1 MQTFLLT
8 ELYCWEVFFAVF
20 GQGYVFHKGRFSNQ
34 TRLYAAP
41 LTRHPLTIEMIS
53 AIATASGI
61 FLRNRTVIYQN
72 CKVGLLCF
80 TFNVMSLVE
89 FINIMEKTLILAYY
103 MLYLHFAVF
112 G

>member
-1 MQTFLLT
+1 MTVFAQNANFFTYRIVLLGG
-8 ELYCWEVFFAVF
+8 VFCCF

-41 LTRHPLTIEMIS
+41 LTRHQLTIEMIS

-80 TFNVMSLVE
+80 TFNVIGLAE
-89 FINIMEKTLILAYY
+89 CINVMEK
-103 MLYLHFAVF
+103 H
-112 G
+112 